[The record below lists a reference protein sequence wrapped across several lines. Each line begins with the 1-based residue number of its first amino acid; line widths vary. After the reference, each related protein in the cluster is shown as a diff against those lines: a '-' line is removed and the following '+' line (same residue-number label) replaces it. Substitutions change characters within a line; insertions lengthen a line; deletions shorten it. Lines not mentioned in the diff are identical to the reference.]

1 MSIARFLGVH
11 YTLLC
16 VVVSF
21 KRNSTSSL
29 SFCAALVSAAL
40 CHSPCMPPPTA
51 EADGLRSRELVRQL
65 RKKRIIELM
74 EYTKNAE
81 PGRFGELMCLLTPLF
96 EVSLEVTEQL
106 RLEQFVYEGE
116 ARIDALLLMSMIND
130 AGNIDVSV
138 DSVS

>member
-1 MSIARFLGVH
+1 MLAFLSWCLYDVIASQCH
-11 YTLLC
+11 LLC
-16 VVVSF
+16 
-21 KRNSTSSL
+21 
-29 SFCAALVSAAL
+29 
-40 CHSPCMPPPTA
+40 PPTA

-65 RKKRIIELM
+65 RKKRLIELM
-74 EYTKNAE
+74 EYTKNGE